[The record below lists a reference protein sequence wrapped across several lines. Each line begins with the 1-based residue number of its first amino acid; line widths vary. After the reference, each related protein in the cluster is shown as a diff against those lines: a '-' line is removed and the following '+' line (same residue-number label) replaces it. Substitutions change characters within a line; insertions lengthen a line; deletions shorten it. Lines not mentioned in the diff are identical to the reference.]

1 MTNSRAININI
12 PVVANIVLFG
22 ASIAATQASIGILP
36 ATALVL
42 ALLLSATA
50 LSS

>member
-1 MTNSRAININI
+1 MTNSRATNINI

-36 ATALVL
+36 ATAFIL

>member
-1 MTNSRAININI
+1 
-12 PVVANIVLFG
+12 VLFG